1 MLLELKKGVAYGPVN
16 SRRLGKSL
24 GVNLMPWR
32 FKLCSFN
39 CVYCHFGVTDKL
51 SADTTGYI
59 NDLPSFDEVV
69 AAVEKAVKTPLEFSY
84 ITFSGNGEP
93 TLHPEFPELVEEVI
107 RIRNRYRPG
116 TKTALLSNSTGLV
129 RREVTEVIG
138 KIDVPVF
145 KLDAGTERTF
155 RAVNRPVKTIDLTR
169 IIECL
174 SSLDGIII
182 QTVFMDGVPSN
193 VGDKELENYFRLIGQ
208 IRPLEVHIYS
218 IDRPVPNTAISLVP
232 PERLEEIARKGFK
245 ATGVPFK
252 AFYK

>member
-1 MLLELKKGVAYGPVN
+1 MLLELKKGVIYGPVN

-24 GVNLMPWR
+24 GINLMPWR

-39 CVYCHFGVTDKL
+39 CVYCHFGVTDEL
-51 SADTTGYI
+51 SVDTTAYV
-59 NDLPSFDEVV
+59 NDLPSFDEAV
-69 AAVEKAVKTPLEFSY
+69 AAVEEAVKTPLEFGY

-93 TLHPEFPELVEEVI
+93 TLHPEFPEFVKEVV
-107 RIRNRYRPG
+107 RTRNRYRPG
-116 TKTALLSNSTGLV
+116 TKIALLSNSTGLV

-145 KLDAGTERTF
+145 KLDAGTESTF
-155 RAVNRPVKTIDLTR
+155 VAVNRPVKTTDLTG
-169 IIECL
+169 IIGRL

-182 QTVFMDGVPSN
+182 QTVLMDGVPSN
-193 VGDKELENYFRLIGQ
+193 ISEKELENYFRLIER
-208 IRPLEVHIYS
+208 ICPLEVHIYS

-232 PERLEEIARKGFK
+232 PQRLEEIARKGSE
-245 ATGVPFK
+245 ATGVLFK